1 MEPHSETP
9 IRVLLVDD
17 HPLMREG
24 VASVLDGLD
33 DIKVVGEAATG
44 SEAIRLFA
52 ELQPDITLMDLQM
65 PEMDGITA
73 IRKIRAQL
81 PAARILVL
89 TTFNGDVQT
98 LRALKAGACGYLL
111 KNMIRK
117 DLLTAIR
124 EAHRGRHSLP
134 PEVAS
139 NLDSHALDE
148 QLSARELEV
157 LRLVAG
163 GRANKQVAAELSV
176 TEETVKTHMKNI
188 LCKLHARDRT
198 QAVVIGLE
206 RGILDAWVPR

>member
-1 MEPHSETP
+1 MEPDSETP

-24 VASVLDGLD
+24 VAAVLGALD
-33 DIKVVGEAATG
+33 DIQVVGEAATG

-73 IRKIRAQL
+73 IRKIRAQS
-81 PAARILVL
+81 PEARILVL

-98 LRALKAGACGYLL
+98 LRALKAGACSYLL
-111 KNMIRK
+111 KDMIRK
-117 DLLTAIR
+117 DLVTAIH
-124 EAHRGRHSLP
+124 EAHRGRTSLP
-134 PEVAS
+134 PEVAA

-163 GRANKQVAAELSV
+163 GRANKQVAAELSI
-176 TEETVKTHMKNI
+176 TEETVKTHMKSI

-198 QAVVIGLE
+198 HAVVIGLE
-206 RGILDAWVPR
+206 RGVLDAWVPR